1 MLQLLMI
8 SAAVLSGGSPPRN
21 AAIEAASQTGEASI
35 FDKAVNAPGIGWKP
49 YGQNQTAKQV
59 AAVEVPGGN
68 AVQFRVAKAG
78 EHVWDSG
85 ATYPSIKPIAAGDTL
100 LVMVFLRAPNASEGS
115 TVSIPVSI
123 GGSEAP
129 YTPVAT
135 DQMRVTSA
143 WKRFYLS
150 GKTAQAYAQGQAT
163 ITVQLAGA
171 KQVIEVGPAF
181 LIDLGPL
188 FDETKLPRN

>member
-1 MLQLLMI
+1 
-8 SAAVLSGGSPPRN
+8 
-21 AAIEAASQTGEASI
+21 
-35 FDKAVNAPGIGWKP
+35 
-49 YGQNQTAKQV
+49 
-59 AAVEVPGGN
+59 
-68 AVQFRVAKAG
+68 
-78 EHVWDSG
+78 
-85 ATYPSIKPIAAGDTL
+85 
-100 LVMVFLRAPNASEGS
+100 
-115 TVSIPVSI
+115 
-123 GGSEAP
+123 
-129 YTPVAT
+129 VAT

-181 LIDLGPL
+181 LIDLGPS